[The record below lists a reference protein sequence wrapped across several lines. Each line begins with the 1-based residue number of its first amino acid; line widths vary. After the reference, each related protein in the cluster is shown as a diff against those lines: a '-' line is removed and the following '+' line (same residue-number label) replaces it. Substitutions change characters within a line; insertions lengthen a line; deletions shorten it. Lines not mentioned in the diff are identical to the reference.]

1 MIFDYQG
8 YRIIQEDEDFRSIS
22 IMRDEK
28 EVMHLSVTRL
38 MTEGELIETVDEC
51 LKALGKL
58 NTDDYIF
65 GDELFYGGDE
75 PC

>member
-1 MIFDYQG
+1 MTFEYLGYQVIQDEEDY
-8 YRIIQEDEDFRSIS
+8 RSI
-22 IMRDEK
+22 MLLRDEK

-38 MTEGELIETVDEC
+38 MSEGELIETVDEC
-51 LKALGKL
+51 FKALGKL

-65 GDELFYGGDE
+65 GDELFYDGDE

>member
-1 MIFDYQG
+1 MILDYKG
-8 YRIIQEDEDFRSIS
+8 YRIIQDDEDYRSIS
-22 IMRDEK
+22 IVSDEK

-38 MTEGELIETVDEC
+38 MSEGELIETVDEC
-51 LKALGKL
+51 FKALGKL

-65 GDELFYGGDE
+65 GDELFYDGDE